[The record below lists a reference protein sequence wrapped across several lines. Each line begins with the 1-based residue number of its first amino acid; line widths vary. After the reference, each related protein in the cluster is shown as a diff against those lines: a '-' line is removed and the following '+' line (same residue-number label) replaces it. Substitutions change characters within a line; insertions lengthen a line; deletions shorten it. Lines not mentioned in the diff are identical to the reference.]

1 LYTQCREKEKL
12 LISLGGCYFMA
23 NIRVA
28 IIMGSDSDLETMS
41 ESAKILESF
50 NIGYEII
57 ISSAHR
63 TLNKTL
69 KYVSSLEKRGV
80 EIVIAG
86 AGMSAHLAG
95 VIAGEVT
102 LPVIGVPMHTKS
114 LGGVDSLYSMVQM
127 PGGVP
132 VATMG
137 IGRSGAKNAGI
148 LAVQIL
154 ALKYPSIK
162 KELKKF
168 KVSLAEEVI
177 NKDKKLQKLG
187 YKEYLKENK

>member
-1 LYTQCREKEKL
+1 MPNVK
-12 LISLGGCYFMA
+12 
-23 NIRVA
+23 VA
-28 IIMGSDSDLETMS
+28 IIMGSDSDLETMT
-41 ESAKILESF
+41 ESAKVLESF
-50 NIGYEII
+50 NIGYEIV

-80 EIVIAG
+80 EVIIAG

-132 VATMG
+132 VATVA
-137 IGRSGAKNAGI
+137 IGRAGAKNAGV
-148 LAVQIL
+148 LACQIL
-154 ALKYPSIK
+154 ALKYPNIK
-162 KELKKF
+162 KQLKKF
-168 KVSLAEEVI
+168 KLDLAEEVI

-187 YKEYLKENK
+187 YKEYLKESR